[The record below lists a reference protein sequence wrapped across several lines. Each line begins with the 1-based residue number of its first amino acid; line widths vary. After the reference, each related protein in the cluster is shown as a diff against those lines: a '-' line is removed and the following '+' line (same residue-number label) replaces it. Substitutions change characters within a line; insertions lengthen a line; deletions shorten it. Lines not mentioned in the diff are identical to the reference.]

1 MQGPIGALVG
11 IVDWV
16 VVFLVPIEM
25 EAYEDMSA
33 RSTHIVYI
41 VFSFVI
47 YKSDGFLYS
56 WFLYHRHTFGYMQL
70 DMETSKKSKQSKCV
84 LAADSTLFFQS
95 APRS

>member
-41 VFSFVI
+41 VLSFVI

-56 WFLYHRHTFGYMQL
+56 WFLYQTYILLH
-70 DMETSKKSKQSKCV
+70 
-84 LAADSTLFFQS
+84 
-95 APRS
+95 AP